1 MSNKYKYPFGI
12 DFVVEQDLVP
22 LGIVKIPNPKG
33 FNINC
38 PFCEQ
43 RGLKPDKHHK
53 YAIDRYKNAAYN
65 FERIGFSIKLNGKE
79 EEMEMAGAIRTSE
92 NNTGLRCKNRE
103 ICAVM
108 TGLYS
113 AFVTSVPA
121 FAAGESQSIISGI
134 TQGTEQIW
142 RILIGVVAPI
152 AAAALALQVIKII
165 WGGQRAAEEAKSAAI
180 KIVIAIAVVL
190 MAPAIVSAV
199 RGWFTQASWNFGG

>member
-1 MSNKYKYPFGI
+1 MEIAES
-12 DFVVEQDLVP
+12 
-22 LGIVKIPNPKG
+22 IP
-33 FNINC
+33 
-38 PFCEQ
+38 
-43 RGLKPDKHHK
+43 
-53 YAIDRYKNAAYN
+53 
-65 FERIGFSIKLNGKE
+65 
-79 EEMEMAGAIRTSE
+79 TSSKFA
-92 NNTGLRCKNRE
+92 GLRSTHRRIFAIITG
-103 ICAVM
+103 IC
-108 TGLYS
+108 S
-113 AFVTSVPA
+113 AFITSAPA

>member
-1 MSNKYKYPFGI
+1 MCSRK
-12 DFVVEQDLVP
+12 
-22 LGIVKIPNPKG
+22 
-33 FNINC
+33 
-38 PFCEQ
+38 
-43 RGLKPDKHHK
+43 
-53 YAIDRYKNAAYN
+53 IDRYKNAAYN
-65 FERIGFSIKLNGKE
+65 FERTGFSFKLKGKE
-79 EEMEMAGAIRTSE
+79 EVMEMAGAIQTSK
-92 NNTGLRCKNRE
+92 NYAGLRCKHRD
-103 ICAVM
+103 ICAIM
-108 TGLYS
+108 TGVYS
-113 AFVTSVPA
+113 AFMTSVPA

>member
-1 MSNKYKYPFGI
+1 
-12 DFVVEQDLVP
+12 
-22 LGIVKIPNPKG
+22 
-33 FNINC
+33 
-38 PFCEQ
+38 
-43 RGLKPDKHHK
+43 
-53 YAIDRYKNAAYN
+53 
-65 FERIGFSIKLNGKE
+65 
-79 EEMEMAGAIRTSE
+79 MEMAGSIRTSE
-92 NNTGLRCKNRE
+92 KNTGLRCKNRE

>member
-1 MSNKYKYPFGI
+1 
-12 DFVVEQDLVP
+12 
-22 LGIVKIPNPKG
+22 
-33 FNINC
+33 
-38 PFCEQ
+38 
-43 RGLKPDKHHK
+43 
-53 YAIDRYKNAAYN
+53 
-65 FERIGFSIKLNGKE
+65 
-79 EEMEMAGAIRTSE
+79 MEMAGAVQTSK
-92 NNTGLRCKNRE
+92 NYAGLRCKHRD
-103 ICAVM
+103 ICAIM
-108 TGLYS
+108 TGVYS
-113 AFVTSVPA
+113 AFMTSVPA